1 MIYINDIYIYIMIYA
16 ISTLYLRFLY
26 HFYPSNFS
34 APKRAG
40 GVLWRKQTP
49 KWMAGDQ
56 ELNVASDCSNWDGLP
71 ALGGEIRWDQG
82 AQGDVLSS
90 LVTQI
95 Q

>member
-1 MIYINDIYIYIMIYA
+1 MIYA

-90 LVTQI
+90 LVTEI